1 MSWVHCLKSLGN
13 KKSMTFDE
21 IIDNVLESEGGY
33 VNDKDDAGGETNMG
47 ISKKAYPD
55 LDIKNLTREAAK
67 QLYYEDYWTPSKAEQ
82 LPNQLR
88 EVYFDMVVNFGR
100 RGAAKVLQQA
110 CNGKNTYKIKEDGM
124 VGTATIGASKNLEP
138 DRLRAYRVL
147 KFATIVIKKPTQEKF
162 WFGWFRRAIRV

>member
-1 MSWVHCLKSLGN
+1 
-13 KKSMTFDE
+13 MTFDE
-21 IIDNVLESEGGY
+21 IIDHVLESEGGY
-33 VNDKDDAGGETNMG
+33 VNDKHDAGGETNLG

-55 LDIKNLTREAAK
+55 LDIKNLSVDQAK
-67 QLYYEDYWTPSKAEQ
+67 QIYYEDYWVKSKAEQ

-110 CNGKNTYKIKEDGM
+110 CNGKNTYKIKEDGL
-124 VGTATIGASKNLEP
+124 VGTATIGACKNLEP

-147 KFATIVIKKPTQEKF
+147 KFAKIVIRKPSQEKF
-162 WFGWFRRAIRV
+162 WFGWFRRAVKV

>member
-1 MSWVHCLKSLGN
+1 
-13 KKSMTFDE
+13 MTFDE

-55 LDIKNLTREAAK
+55 LDIKNLTRNAAK

-82 LPNQLR
+82 LPNQLL
-88 EVYFDMVVNFGR
+88 EVYFDMVVNFGK

-110 CNGKNTYKIKEDGM
+110 CNGKNTYKIKADGM
-124 VGTATIGASKNLEP
+124 DRTATIRASKNLEP

-147 KFATIVIKKPTQEKF
+147 KFARIVIKKPTQE
-162 WFGWFRRAIRV
+162 

>member
-1 MSWVHCLKSLGN
+1 
-13 KKSMTFDE
+13 MTFDE
-21 IIDNVLESEGGY
+21 IIDHVLESEGGY
-33 VNDKDDAGGETNMG
+33 VNDKHDAGGETNLG

-55 LDIKNLTREAAK
+55 LDIKNLSVDQAK
-67 QLYYEDYWTPSKAEQ
+67 QIYYEDYWVPSKAEQ

-110 CNGKNTYKIKEDGM
+110 CNGKNTYKIKEDGL
-124 VGTATIGASKNLEP
+124 VGTATIGACKNLEP

-147 KFATIVIKKPTQEKF
+147 KFAKIVIRKPSQEKF
-162 WFGWFRRAIRV
+162 WFGGFRRAVKV

>member
-1 MSWVHCLKSLGN
+1 
-13 KKSMTFDE
+13 MTFDE

-33 VNDKDDAGGETNMG
+33 VNDKHDAGGETNLG

-55 LDIKNLTREAAK
+55 LDIKKLTIEHAK
-67 QLYYEDYWTPSKAEQ
+67 QIYYEDYWTPSKAEQ

-100 RGAAKVLQQA
+100 RGAARVLQEA
-110 CNGKNTYKIKEDGM
+110 CNGKNTYKIKEDGK
-124 VGTATIGASKNLEP
+124 VGAATIGACKNLEP

-147 KFATIVIKKPTQEKF
+147 KFAKIVIKKPTQEKF
-162 WFGWFRRAIRV
+162 WFGWFRRAIKV

>member
-1 MSWVHCLKSLGN
+1 
-13 KKSMTFDE
+13 MTFDE
-21 IIDNVLESEGGY
+21 IIDHVLESEGGY
-33 VNDKDDAGGETNMG
+33 VNDKDDAGGETNLG

-55 LDIKNLTREAAK
+55 LDIKNLSIDQAK
-67 QLYYEDYWTPSKAEQ
+67 QIYYEDYWVPSKAEQ

-110 CNGKNTYKIKEDGM
+110 CNGKNTYKIKEDGL
-124 VGTATIGASKNLEP
+124 VGSATIGACKNLEP

-147 KFATIVIKKPTQEKF
+147 KFAKIVIRKPSQEKF
-162 WFGWFRRAIRV
+162 WFGWFRRAVKV

>member
-1 MSWVHCLKSLGN
+1 
-13 KKSMTFDE
+13 MTFDE
-21 IIDNVLESEGGY
+21 IIDHVLESEGGY
-33 VNDKDDAGGETNMG
+33 VNDKDDAGGETNLG

-55 LDIKNLTREAAK
+55 LDIKNLSVNQAK
-67 QLYYEDYWTPSKAEQ
+67 QIYYEDYWVPSKAEQ

-110 CNGKNTYKIKEDGM
+110 CNGKNTYKIKEDGL
-124 VGTATIGASKNLEP
+124 VGSATIGACKNLEP

-147 KFATIVIKKPTQEKF
+147 KFAKIVIRKPSQEKF
-162 WFGWFRRAIRV
+162 WFGWFRRAVKV